1 MQASQAHDHILT
13 ARTYRDTHE
22 CATLASISKETVLE
36 TEWVRRRD
44 GGMDPGQTSVYV
56 GVSEPASM

>member
-22 CATLASISKETVLE
+22 CATLASISKET
-36 TEWVRRRD
+36 EWVRRRD

>member
-1 MQASQAHDHILT
+1 MQTSQAHDHTLT
-13 ARTYRDTHE
+13 ARTYRNTHE
-22 CATLASISKETVLE
+22 CEMLASTLKGTVLE
-36 TEWVRRRD
+36 TERVRWRD